1 MLINLASSRSKVS
14 WIMTSWCF
22 DCKIVK
28 ISWSWCQL
36 TSSWKKRSCD
46 DLHHTCQRSLAIN
59 DEIMWWTYAIMM
71 RYSIESTTLKV
82 LHWKYYIEYLH
93 AKLSNSEI
101 CNFQTKCWFETAKQR
116 VNQSIMNFKQYFI
129 RLYAD
134 LNYHIFNE
142 THMMYLQMKINE
154 IIMNESFHI
163 SYISI
168 NYVNL
173 LKHFINIDLHL
184 QNTDTLLKL
193 NSQQQSESVT
203 FQKRSQFLHE
213 KMKSIIATKNLK
225 FFALSTQFKDD
236 TLKFSEFKQNAVL
249 FNFMCWSCK
258 KLRHKIDNLMCFNYA
273 FRQKT
278 CNHDEEVKKE
288 KVWCLSLNH

>member
-1 MLINLASSRSKVS
+1 LEAQEVKYHELWLLDVLTARLWRFYDHDVS
-14 WIMTSWCF
+14 WLHHERREAVMIC
-22 DCKIVK
+22 IILVK
-28 ISWSWCQL
+28 EVLQSMM
-36 TSSWKKRSCD
+36 RSCD
-46 DLHHTCQRSLAIN
+46 EHMQS
-59 DEIMWWTYAIMM
+59 WWDIQ
-71 RYSIESTTLKV
+71 LKV

-129 RLYAD
+129 KLYAD